1 MIFQYEVCFNHIFY
15 ADDLCLLAPCAIAL
29 QKLLDICHEYGVE
42 HDVIY
47 NPLKSVCMVF
57 KPDRFSLKCP
67 LVHLGNNVLEYQEKV
82 KYLGVLLNDNLN
94 DNDDIMKQMRGL
106 YARANS
112 VLRKFAACSF
122 ENLDCFKLF
131 AQVYI
136 VPICG
141 INLPNMLCP
150 RSDWHIIMLSG
161 FYLDIEEVAV
171 PAKCLSTIIF
181 ICLKVF
187 QKRNK

>member
-1 MIFQYEVCFNHIFY
+1 MRYVLTTFFMRTISVSWHLVQL
-15 ADDLCLLAPCAIAL
+15 LCRNYF
-29 QKLLDICHEYGVE
+29 CHEYGVE

-112 VLRKFAACSF
+112 ILRKFAARSF
-122 ENLDCFKLF
+122 EVKLRLF
-131 AQVYI
+131 QAFCTRFYCAHLWYKFTKHVMTKVRVAYMYVYVYI
-136 VPICG
+136 KRLI
-141 INLPNMLCP
+141 
-150 RSDWHIIMLSG
+150 
-161 FYLDIEEVAV
+161 VA
-171 PAKCLSTIIF
+171 PLF
-181 ICLKVF
+181 
-187 QKRNK
+187 

>member
-1 MIFQYEVCFNHIFY
+1 MIYY
-15 ADDLCLLAPCAIAL
+15 
-29 QKLLDICHEYGVE
+29 
-42 HDVIY
+42 
-47 NPLKSVCMVF
+47 PLKSVCMVF

-122 ENLDCFKLF
+122 AVKLRLF
-131 AQVYI
+131 QAF
-136 VPICG
+136 CT
-141 INLPNMLCP
+141 
-150 RSDWHIIMLSG
+150 S
-161 FYLDIEEVAV
+161 FYCAHLWYKFTKHVMSKVRVAYNNV
-171 PAKCLSTIIF
+171 FRKCLSTIIF
-181 ICLKVF
+181 ITLKVV
-187 QKRNK
+187 